1 MNLKLCKDV
10 SDDLVVDKQ
19 NMHRIGYM
27 VNGLSASMCVKSN
40 IISFDNGS
48 VNRDLVMGILLRKY
62 PANTKLI
69 LLSIT
74 DLGLQNTQ

>member
-1 MNLKLCKDV
+1 MYKDV
-10 SDDLVVDKQ
+10 SSNLAIEKQ

-40 IISFDNGS
+40 FISFDNGI

-62 PANTKLI
+62 SPNTKLI

-74 DLGLQNTQ
+74 DLGLQNIK